1 MEPSTQLT
9 TTGELQALVTL
20 AAPKCISIL
29 SFYALSMLEL
39 MFAGHLGT
47 AEMTAVAFSQIVFDF
62 TIIVFT
68 QGFNK
73 GLNALGSQTFGAKNL
88 LLLGRYA
95 QMGCLGVTVVT
106 LPLAFSWWFVG
117 DLLRL
122 FGVSPASVV
131 LAQQYSKL
139 SMLWLWPRLIYQY
152 LTVYFDS
159 QQIVLPTAIVSV
171 SFVVVHVGMN
181 VLVVFGVPSWG
192 WTGLG
197 FVGLPIVMCITMY
210 GRLGVYL
217 LYMMWYRQ
225 HHARSWVWNLAFC
238 QTKYILPQVRV
249 GLPLAV
255 GQVFEN
261 SQLQM
266 MALMASVVSEVSL
279 DSHNSMIVLLLFLT
293 SPVNALSAAGVI
305 RMGMYLGG
313 NQPQRAQRLSQMVKN
328 CIFTVA
334 VVNSSILML
343 NRDAIGPMYSDDP
356 EIWDAM
362 TEICTLGALGYMI
375 TSLFYSARVRLIWS
389 GIPAAYGIGILQQAG
404 LVGIWI
410 GMALGHIATTT
421 IALHASGSSDWGDEA
436 AQAVYRSNEK
446 SQLVQGEAV
455 ALLERL

>member
-1 MEPSTQLT
+1 
-9 TTGELQALVTL
+9 
-20 AAPKCISIL
+20 
-29 SFYALSMLEL
+29 
-39 MFAGHLGT
+39 
-47 AEMTAVAFSQIVFDF
+47 
-62 TIIVFT
+62 
-68 QGFNK
+68 
-73 GLNALGSQTFGAKNL
+73 
-88 LLLGRYA
+88 
-95 QMGCLGVTVVT
+95 
-106 LPLAFSWWFVG
+106 
-117 DLLRL
+117 
-122 FGVSPASVV
+122 
-131 LAQQYSKL
+131 
-139 SMLWLWPRLIYQY
+139 
-152 LTVYFDS
+152 
-159 QQIVLPTAIVSV
+159 
-171 SFVVVHVGMN
+171 
-181 VLVVFGVPSWG
+181 
-192 WTGLG
+192 
-197 FVGLPIVMCITMY
+197 
-210 GRLGVYL
+210 
-217 LYMMWYRQ
+217 
-225 HHARSWVWNLAFC
+225 
-238 QTKYILPQVRV
+238 
-249 GLPLAV
+249 
-255 GQVFEN
+255 
-261 SQLQM
+261 
-266 MALMASVVSEVSL
+266 VSL
-279 DSHNSMIVLLLFLT
+279 DSHNSMIILLLFLT

-375 TSLFYSARVRLIWS
+375 TSLFYSARATLMAQARAFPIM

>member
-1 MEPSTQLT
+1 
-9 TTGELQALVTL
+9 
-20 AAPKCISIL
+20 
-29 SFYALSMLEL
+29 
-39 MFAGHLGT
+39 
-47 AEMTAVAFSQIVFDF
+47 
-62 TIIVFT
+62 
-68 QGFNK
+68 
-73 GLNALGSQTFGAKNL
+73 
-88 LLLGRYA
+88 
-95 QMGCLGVTVVT
+95 
-106 LPLAFSWWFVG
+106 
-117 DLLRL
+117 
-122 FGVSPASVV
+122 
-131 LAQQYSKL
+131 
-139 SMLWLWPRLIYQY
+139 
-152 LTVYFDS
+152 
-159 QQIVLPTAIVSV
+159 
-171 SFVVVHVGMN
+171 
-181 VLVVFGVPSWG
+181 
-192 WTGLG
+192 
-197 FVGLPIVMCITMY
+197 MY

-375 TSLFYSARVRLIWS
+375 TSLFYSARVRLIWT